1 MRVVY
6 EINLEDMRSILAEK
20 FEIDRSKIEFMGHG
34 DLTFARID
42 VSETE
47 TPGQV
52 NFLVESEK
60 WEKVK
65 APEKKEEAENDEA
78 DRYGEITDGILED
91 YIKQGY
97 TIPQICGI
105 YNLTDSKY
113 SARLYKRAEKFR
125 SEDARRSNKKKAEDS
140 EPGTE

>member
-1 MRVVY
+1 MRVIY
-6 EINLEDMRSILAEK
+6 EISLDDMRNILAEK
-20 FEIDRSKIEFMGHG
+20 YEIDAAKIEFMGHG
-34 DLTFARID
+34 ALVFARID

-105 YNLTDSKY
+105 YKLTDSKY

-125 SEDARRSNKKKAEDS
+125 SEDARRSNKEKAE
-140 EPGTE
+140 